1 MTRPLQRQV
10 FLNGEGDAWFQRNS
24 QDTPAEISSWTEH
37 DPLLKLL
44 MNLPLPKGPEVS
56 VLEVGC
62 GQGLRLACLNQM
74 MGWSVSGLDPSQQA
88 VKAVSSRGMKA
99 VVGTADSLPAQDSSV
114 DLLIYGFCLYLCDR
128 DDLFKITSEA
138 NRVLKDQS
146 WLAIID
152 FWASCQQVNAYH
164 HRQGISSYK
173 DNLPAM
179 FTWHPSYIV
188 TDHCVRHHASASYTD
203 DLQELVGAT
212 ILRKF
217 KCNADAS

>member
-1 MTRPLQRQV
+1 MKKDLQRDI
-10 FLNGEGDAWFQRNS
+10 FLSGEGDAWFNRNKVDASLMDS
-24 QDTPAEISSWTEH
+24 QPDLLY
-37 DPLLKLL
+37 PLLCD
-44 MNLPLPKGPEVS
+44 LPLDDGLNSS
-56 VLEVGC
+56 VVEVGC
-62 GQGLRLACLNQM
+62 GQGLRLKGLANKR
-74 MGWSVSGLDPSQQA
+74 GWKIMGLDPS
-88 VKAVSSRGMKA
+88 VEAVSAACQLGVDA
-99 VVGTADSLPAQDSSV
+99 QVGTAEKLPYPSHSI